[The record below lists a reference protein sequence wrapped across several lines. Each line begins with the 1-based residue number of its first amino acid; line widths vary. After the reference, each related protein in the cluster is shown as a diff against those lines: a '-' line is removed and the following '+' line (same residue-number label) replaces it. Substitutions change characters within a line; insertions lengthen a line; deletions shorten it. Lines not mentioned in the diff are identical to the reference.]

1 MKKLNIQYIS
11 YSGNLL
17 TELFKVNTLN
27 LPESF
32 DDYEINILD
41 LSDENLWKNKGNNAN
56 YLDCFQDVDNIGKM
70 INNSDSKIL
79 IVLPQNIE
87 YNYGLTKNW
96 GGNLHYNKI
105 EFKNKISIL
114 DNVINII
121 LGTKIEPSL
130 LMYNKTKSKIDNEE
144 ISCDFVFKN
153 VSEEQIIT
161 KSVNGRSITTINVLK
176 NYITTLNLKKENN
189 FFNFLKEINWIY
201 SEENDAPEWIENEK
215 IFNDVKLESKK
226 VNILVAIDKIN

>member
-70 INNSDSKIL
+70 INNSD
-79 IVLPQNIE
+79 
-87 YNYGLTKNW
+87 
-96 GGNLHYNKI
+96 
-105 EFKNKISIL
+105 
-114 DNVINII
+114 IN
-121 LGTKIEPSL
+121 
-130 LMYNKTKSKIDNEE
+130 NAN
-144 ISCDFVFKN
+144 F
-153 VSEEQIIT
+153 
-161 KSVNGRSITTINVLK
+161 
-176 NYITTLNLKKENN
+176 NN
-189 FFNFLKEINWIY
+189 TN
-201 SEENDAPEWIENEK
+201 
-215 IFNDVKLESKK
+215 
-226 VNILVAIDKIN
+226 